1 MNLKTQK
8 ESRRLNLNNM
18 AKEISEESK
27 FQISV
32 KTLISI
38 VVAVATVIS
47 AYFGLMASINSKF
60 SELESQ
66 VEKALE
72 LPKPGTGTYT
82 IDMGDPAASNTWPP
96 TRMEFNMKDQMARN
110 QIETLIKEIDEL
122 KEEIKLLRK

>member
-1 MNLKTQK
+1 MTK
-8 ESRRLNLNNM
+8 EL
-18 AKEISEESK
+18 SEESK
-27 FQISV
+27 FQISI

-38 VVAVATVIS
+38 VVGIVAIVS

-60 SELESQ
+60 AELESK

-96 TRMEFNMKDQMARN
+96 TRMEFNMKDQMIRN
-110 QIETLIKEIDEL
+110 TIMDTQKDVQ
-122 KEEIKLLRK
+122 EIKKSIEKIEDKLYNR

>member
-1 MNLKTQK
+1 
-8 ESRRLNLNNM
+8 M
-18 AKEISEESK
+18 AKELSEESK

-38 VVAVATVIS
+38 VVAVVTVVS

-60 SELESQ
+60 TELESK
-66 VEKALE
+66 VEQALE

-82 IDMGDPAASNTWPP
+82 IDMGDPAATNTWPP

-110 QIETLIKEIDEL
+110 QIDQIIKDLDYIKD
-122 KEEIKLLRK
+122 EIKLLRK

>member
-1 MNLKTQK
+1 
-8 ESRRLNLNNM
+8 M
-18 AKEISEESK
+18 AKELSEESK
-27 FQISV
+27 FQISI

-38 VVAVATVIS
+38 VVAVAAIIS

-60 SELESQ
+60 AELESK

-82 IDMGDPAASNTWPP
+82 IDMGDPAATNTWPP

-110 QIETLIKEIDEL
+110 QIDGLVKEMDEM
-122 KEEIKLLRK
+122 KEEIKLLRQ

>member
-1 MNLKTQK
+1 MTK
-8 ESRRLNLNNM
+8 EL
-18 AKEISEESK
+18 SEESK

-38 VVAVATVIS
+38 VVAVVTVVS

-60 SELESQ
+60 EDLEDKVQ
-66 VEKALE
+66 KALE

-82 IDMGDPAASNTWPP
+82 IDMGDPAATNTWPP

-110 QIETLIKEIDEL
+110 KIDAVIKEMD
-122 KEEIKLLRK
+122 EIKEDIKYLRKLNK

>member
-1 MNLKTQK
+1 MP
-8 ESRRLNLNNM
+8 
-18 AKEISEESK
+18 KEISEESK

-32 KTLISI
+32 KTLIGI

-60 SELESQ
+60 VDLESKVQ
-66 VEKALE
+66 EALE
-72 LPKPGTGTYT
+72 KPKPGTGTYT

-110 QIETLIKEIDEL
+110 QIDQLIKEIDEM
-122 KEEIKLLRK
+122 KEEIKSLRQ

>member
-1 MNLKTQK
+1 
-8 ESRRLNLNNM
+8 M

-27 FQISV
+27 FQISI

-38 VVAVATVIS
+38 VAAVAMIIS

-60 SELESQ
+60 VDLEIKVQ
-66 VEKALE
+66 DALE
-72 LPKPGTGTYT
+72 KPKPGTGTYT

-110 QIETLIKEIDEL
+110 QIDMLIKEIDEM
-122 KEEIKLLRK
+122 KADIKDLRK

>member
-1 MNLKTQK
+1 MSK
-8 ESRRLNLNNM
+8 EL
-18 AKEISEESK
+18 SEDSK

-32 KTLISI
+32 KTLVSI
-38 VVAVATVIS
+38 VVAVVTVVS

-60 SELESQ
+60 SELETK

-82 IDMGDPAASNTWPP
+82 IDMGDPAATNTWPP

-110 QIETLIKEIDEL
+110 QIDQIIKDLDYIKD
-122 KEEIKLLRK
+122 EIKLLRK